1 MELSSKPVPD
11 PATNSMPDSGL
22 PPAVEA
28 FYTSELGQIRQ
39 AFETT
44 GDGAAY
50 LRERAER
57 VDSVVAQL
65 YKALFS
71 TNLHGP
77 AGFCV
82 VAVGGYGRQEL
93 FPFSDV
99 DLLFLG
105 NNAAVLQSLREPIA
119 TLARN
124 LWDLRMHVG
133 HSTRTLAECG
143 QLHTDNLEFT
153 VSLLDARWLAGDTE
167 LFGTLR
173 SHTLL
178 HLVARDRQ
186 DLIRN
191 LVQITH
197 DRHAKHGRTIFH
209 LEPNIKDAPGG
220 LRDYHVA
227 RWLSV
232 ISEAA
237 EHGRWKNPEEGWPH
251 DLREKVKPAFRF
263 LASLRC
269 LLHFDRGRDDNLLSY
284 ELQEKAAAAGLGVSY
299 GRPVDP
305 SQWMRAYFL
314 HVRSIH
320 RLVTRL
326 LEEATP
332 PRASLYGIFQDWR
345 SRLSNA
351 DFSVIRGKVY
361 PRSLAMRDLATLLR
375 LFEML
380 ARHDLELS
388 REAERWVEE
397 CLRPAGMDSGAGE
410 RRSGLPLAGLWS
422 TFGKILTLPYAAGAL
437 RAMHR
442 LGFLTAL
449 FPEFRAID
457 ALVIRDFYHRYTVDE
472 HSFVAI
478 EKVSALRRI
487 QGSSA
492 SAPES
497 DNGWK
502 EKFQE
507 ICAELERPELLSLA
521 LLFHDVGKGLEGPTH
536 IIGSLGAAEKICA
549 QLELGPA
556 DTDGVLFLI
565 AQHMEM
571 SAALRRDIFD
581 SETVRAMAE
590 KVGTPERLK
599 MLCLFTYADVS
610 AVNPEALTPWKAE
623 MLWRLYAMTFNYLS
637 HSLDQD
643 RLRPAQQEAASLR
656 SMVTFLEPGSRA
668 EDLKAFLDG
677 FPRRYLATHSP
688 EEIAGHF
695 RWARRLEERPV
706 YAKVLRRDNF
716 YELTVI
722 TRDRPHL
729 FASITGTLAG
739 WSMNILKADAF
750 ANSEGIVL
758 DVFRFHDLFRTLELN
773 HGEAARLETQ
783 VVDVLSGRKQLG
795 SIVAGRTSAPPP
807 VQTKVKT
814 LTQITF
820 DETSSSRCTLLE
832 LVAQDRPG
840 LLYEVS
846 STLAELGC
854 NIEVALIDT
863 EAQRAI
869 DVFYLTAQGAKLDQN
884 RQQAIRAALLD
895 KLSAKQSSAK
905 Q

>member
-1 MELSSKPVPD
+1 
-11 PATNSMPDSGL
+11 MPDTALLSTI
-22 PPAVEA
+22 EA
-28 FYTSELGQIRQ
+28 FYTSEFSQIRQ
-39 AFETT
+39 AFDTS
-44 GDGAAY
+44 GDGAAC
-50 LRERAER
+50 LRERAHLA
-57 VDSVVAQL
+57 DSVVAQL

-71 TNLHGP
+71 ANLYGP

-82 VAVGGYGRQEL
+82 AAVGGYGRQEL

-105 NNAAVLQSLREPIA
+105 TNASVLQGLREPTAI
-119 TLARN
+119 LLRH
-124 LWDLRMHVG
+124 LWDLRMRVG

-153 VSLLDARWLAGDTE
+153 VSLLDARWLAGDKD

-173 SHTLL
+173 SQTLL

-186 DLIRN
+186 DLVRN
-191 LVQITH
+191 LVQVTH
-197 DRHAKHGRTIFH
+197 DRHSKHGRTIFH
-209 LEPNIKDAPGG
+209 LEPNMKEAPGG

-227 RWLSV
+227 RWLS
-232 ISEAA
+232 IINEAA
-237 EHGRWKNPEEGWPH
+237 ERGRWKNPEEEWPR
-251 DLREKVKPAFRF
+251 DLKEKVSAAFRF
-263 LASLRC
+263 LAALRC
-269 LLHFDRGRDDNLLSY
+269 FLHFDRGRDDNLLTY

-299 GRPVDP
+299 GRAVDP

-314 HVRSIH
+314 HVRSIY

-332 PRASLYGIFQDWR
+332 SRASLYGAFQDWR

-351 DFSVIRGKVY
+351 DFSVIRGKLF
-361 PRSLAMRDLATLLR
+361 PRSLASRDLATLLR

-380 ARHDLELS
+380 ARHGLELS

-397 CLRPAGMDSGAGE
+397 CLRPSGSDPAE
-410 RRSGLPLAGLWS
+410 ARSGFPLAGLWP
-422 TFGKILTLPYAAGAL
+422 TFSRILTLPYAAEAL

-442 LGFLTAL
+442 LGFLVAL
-449 FPEFRAID
+449 FPEFRSID

-472 HSFVAI
+472 HSFVTI
-478 EKVSALRRI
+478 EKVSGLRYA
-487 QGSSA
+487 QGSPA
-492 SAPES
+492 SVPEGG
-497 DNGWK
+497 NGWQ

-507 ICAELERPELLSLA
+507 ICAELERPDLLSLS
-521 LLFHDVGKGLEGPTH
+521 LLFHDVGKGMEGPSH
-536 IIGSLGAAEKICA
+536 IVGSLAATEKICA
-549 QLELGPA
+549 RLELEPA
-556 DTDGVLFLI
+556 DTDAVLFLI

-581 SETVRAMAE
+581 SETVRALAGR
-590 KVGTPERLK
+590 VGTPERLK

-623 MLWRLYAMTFNYLS
+623 MLWRLYTMTFNYLS

-643 RLRPAQQEAASLR
+643 RFNPAAEKAASLR
-656 SMVTFLEPGSRA
+656 SVTTLLEPGSRV
-668 EDLKAFLDG
+668 EDLRNFLDG
-677 FPRRYLATHSP
+677 FPRRYLVTHSP

-706 YAKVLRRDNF
+706 YAKVQRHENF
-716 YELTVI
+716 YEITVI
-722 TRDRPHL
+722 TRDRPLL
-729 FASITGTLAG
+729 FTSITGTLAG

-750 ANSEGIVL
+750 ANSTGIVL

-773 HGEAARLETQ
+773 QGEASRLESQ
-783 VVDVLSGRKQLG
+783 VVEVLDGKKQLTAVM
-795 SIVAGRTSAPPP
+795 SGRTSAPPALR
-807 VQTKVKT
+807 TKVKT

-820 DETSSSRCTLLE
+820 DEISSSRCTLLE
-832 LVAQDRPG
+832 LIAQDRPG

-846 STLAELGC
+846 AALAGLGC

-869 DVFYLTAQGAKLDQN
+869 DVFYLTSQGAKLGYDI
-884 RQQAIRAALLD
+884 QQAVRAALLER
-895 KLSAKQSSAK
+895 LPAS
-905 Q
+905 